1 MTEES
6 PIFEAT
12 IEMAPDKET
21 KGTIRI
27 ASPADDAAVATIYV
41 NKFALGGKR
50 PKRFEVVI
58 RGYAE

>member
-1 MTEES
+1 MTIET
-6 PIFEAT
+6 PIFETT

-27 ASPADDAAVATIYV
+27 ASPADDAAVATVYV

-50 PKRFEVVI
+50 PRRFEVTI
-58 RGYAE
+58 RGFAQ